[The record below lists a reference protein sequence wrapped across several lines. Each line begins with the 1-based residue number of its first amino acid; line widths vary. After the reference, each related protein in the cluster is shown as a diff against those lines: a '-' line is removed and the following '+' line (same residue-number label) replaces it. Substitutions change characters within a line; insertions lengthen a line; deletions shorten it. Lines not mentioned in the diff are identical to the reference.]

1 MANYQLLKADID
13 EKVYQNGAQEI
24 TGANLNSVL
33 NAMVTTLGAE
43 YQFAGV
49 ATKDTNPGTPD
60 AKVFYIANGKGTYT
74 NFGGINVT
82 EDEVVVLYWDSSW
95 HKESTGIASNEKLTE
110 LEEKIG
116 LGATIIYALPAIY
129 HSVPSQNIGADG
141 DYALFIATPTNQRI
155 YKKINGGW
163 NIFRV
168 YGKVLICAGNRVF
181 YRKSD
186 SNSDQFTEITTPI
199 INFEFSTGI
208 PTQSAN
214 EGDYMLSARY
224 VFVYNNAEWEA
235 VYANC
240 EVSNAIFRN
249 GDDFYIVEINE
260 GNNTYTATKIINNS
274 GIQKDIDGLQK
285 ETGDLQKELFLSTN
299 IENLAATAS
308 GTIITS
314 SASDSHFYLNVS
326 PLTTYVLRFKAQ
338 YTGTLALYA
347 STNGKDII
355 GLLFE
360 VKDTDFTSEY
370 VAIITTPD
378 NCNVIRTRTYLQG
391 AVIDYISLYSVLPLN
406 VVVKDI
412 EERQKAIKSDWIG
425 KVISTYGD
433 SVTALNG
440 GDFNYPYIES
450 TFGYKW
456 ALRVANYF
464 SASSLKNRGIGGQ
477 RFSWGNNGGSVSWV
491 KTLTGEY
498 VNRNES
504 YNYDNYEGNIEI
516 PSDCTPIRGAL
527 SSWLRITSM
536 YPESI
541 KDTIDVILVM
551 AHNDAG
557 LDTTTEVQFLTGD
570 NTDPEWANSAYY
582 QTYNGDYNINTVR
595 GGIASTIMKLQAW
608 MPNAVIVLMTPI
620 SGKGTQGELNPEL
633 TSKMTEIADI
643 VKEMHNLMSI
653 PCIDVYGTCGINGLN
668 RTLYI
673 TDTIHPYSE
682 NGSKMVARAVIGG
695 LKSIIPNM

>member
-1 MANYQLLKADID
+1 MSNYNTLKATINANI
-13 EKVYQNGAQEI
+13 KQNGNQEI
-24 TGANLNSVL
+24 TGQILNSVL
-33 NAMVTTLGAE
+33 NQMVTTLGAG
-43 YQFAGV
+43 YQFAGI
-49 ATKDTNPGTPD
+49 ATTATNPGTSD

-74 NFGGINVT
+74 NFGGLEVT
-82 EDEVVVLYWDSSW
+82 EDEVVVLYYDTEW
-95 HKESTGIASNEKLTE
+95 HKVATGIASQAKLSE
-110 LEEKIG
+110 LEEKIE
-116 LGATIIYALPAIY
+116 LDTTIIYALQAIY
-129 HSVPSQNIGADG
+129 RVVPSQDIGADG

-163 NIFRV
+163 NIFRG

-199 INFEFSTGI
+199 INFEFSAGI

-214 EGDYMLSARY
+214 EGDYILSARQ
-224 VFVYNNAEWEA
+224 VFAYNNAGWKT

-249 GDDFYIVEINE
+249 GDDFYIVEIDE

-274 GIQKDIDGLQK
+274 GIQKGIYDLQK
-285 ETGDLQKELFLSTN
+285 DTGDLQKELFLSTN
-299 IENLAATAS
+299 IENLVATAS

-314 SASDSHFYLNVS
+314 SASDSHFYLNVT

-347 STNGKDII
+347 STNGKDNI

-412 EERQKAIKSDWIG
+412 EERQKFIHLDWLG

-440 GDFNYPYIES
+440 GDYNYPYDES
-450 TFGYKW
+450 AFGYKW

-464 SASSLKNRGIGGQ
+464 SASSVKNRGIGGQ

-536 YPESI
+536 YPASI

-557 LDTTTEVQFLTGD
+557 LDTTTEVQFLAGD
-570 NTDPEWANSAYY
+570 NTDPEWANSTYY
-582 QTYNGDYNINTVR
+582 QIYNGDYNINTVR

-682 NGSKMVARAVIGG
+682 NGSKMIARAVIGG
-695 LKSIIPNM
+695 LKGIIPNM